1 MAEERDRQ
9 RGQSQADQRENEV
22 TFPHEFDKLGTWE
35 KVGMASS
42 KRGVPCITSHC
53 VVSGSLAVGDREKLD
68 TPPQIFSFT
77 DAENPDGNSESAW
90 VLVLQ

>member
-1 MAEERDRQ
+1 MSLINWGA
-9 RGQSQADQRENEV
+9 
-22 TFPHEFDKLGTWE
+22 WE

-77 DAENPDGNSESAW
+77 DAENLDGNYLDGNSESA
-90 VLVLQ
+90 